1 MKKLLLSLAVV
12 ASSVAAIAQNCTPL
26 QTWADTVDY
35 GAYPDTIV
43 NFPSGVENV
52 FYTADLNFKVPAEVT
67 AELDPSGDF
76 VGSPIESFI
85 VTGVTGLPTGFN
97 FACNIASCEY
107 LGGAN
112 GCANVYGTTAD
123 VGLYDVTIDVT
134 ATIIINVLGFPVPV
148 EQPTQFTG
156 YKILIDSASTASVP
170 FQVIEPLAVSPNP
183 SSNKVTLSGV
193 SPSLKASQ
201 ITVTDITGK
210 IVHTIEP
217 GNYSNYTFDV
227 SGLDAGIYVI
237 NVEHA
242 YGFDS
247 IKFIK
252 E

>member
-12 ASSVAAIAQNCTPL
+12 ASSVAATAQNCTPN
-26 QTWADTVDY
+26 QVWADTVSGGY
-35 GAYPDTIV
+35 GAYPDTII
-43 NFPSGVENV
+43 NFPPATVNT
-52 FYTADLNFKVPAEVT
+52 FYSADLNFLVPAQVT
-67 AELDPSGDF
+67 ADLDPTGLF
-76 VGSPIESFI
+76 VGSTINFFT
-85 VTGVTGLPTGFN
+85 VDDVVGLPAELAY
-97 FACNIASCEY
+97 ACNVSSCQY
-107 LGGAN
+107 NGGDN
-112 GCANVYGTTAD
+112 GCANVYGTPVVAD
-123 VGLYDVTIDVT
+123 VIYDITIQIT
-134 ATIIINVLGFPVPV
+134 ANVQTFIGAVNQGA
-148 EQPTQFTG
+148 EFTG
-156 YKILIDSASTASVP
+156 YKIIVNDETASVP
-170 FQVIEPLAVSPNP
+170 FEVIEPLAVSPNP

-210 IVHTIEP
+210 IVHSIEP

>member
-12 ASSVAAIAQNCTPL
+12 ASSVAATAQNCTPN
-26 QTWADTVDY
+26 QVWADTVSGGY
-35 GAYPDTIV
+35 GVYPDTII
-43 NFPSGVENV
+43 NFPTATVNT
-52 FYTADLNFKVPAEVT
+52 FYSADLNFLVPAQVT
-67 AELDPSGDF
+67 ADLDPTGLF
-76 VGSPIESFI
+76 VGSTINFFT
-85 VTGVTGLPTGFN
+85 VDDVVGLPAELAY
-97 FACNIASCEY
+97 ACNVSSCQY
-107 LGGAN
+107 NGGDN
-112 GCANVYGTTAD
+112 GCANVYGTPVVAD
-123 VGLYDVTIDVT
+123 VIYDITIQIT
-134 ATIIINVLGFPVPV
+134 ANVQTFIGAVNQGA
-148 EQPTQFTG
+148 EFTG
-156 YKILIDSASTASVP
+156 YKIIVNDETASVP
-170 FQVIEPLAVSPNP
+170 FEVIEPLAVSPNP

-210 IVHTIEP
+210 IVHSIEP

>member
-12 ASSVAAIAQNCTPL
+12 ASSVAAIAQNCTPN
-26 QTWADTVDY
+26 QVWADTVSGGY

-43 NFPSGVENV
+43 NFPTATVNT
-52 FYTADLNFKVPAEVT
+52 FYSTDLNFLVPAQVT
-67 AELDPSGDF
+67 ANLDPTGLF
-76 VGSPIESFI
+76 VGNTINFFT
-85 VTGVTGLPTGFN
+85 VDDVVGLPAELAY
-97 FACNIASCEY
+97 ACNVSSCQY
-107 LGGAN
+107 NGGDN
-112 GCANVYGTTAD
+112 GCANVYGTPVVAD
-123 VGLYDVTIDVT
+123 VIYDITIQIT
-134 ATIIINVLGFPVPV
+134 ANVQTFIGAVSQGA
-148 EQPTQFTG
+148 EFTG
-156 YKILIDSASTASVP
+156 YKIIVNDETASVP
-170 FQVIEPLAVSPNP
+170 FEVIEPLAVSPNP

>member
-12 ASSVAAIAQNCTPL
+12 ASSVAVVAQNCTPN
-26 QTWADTVDY
+26 QVWADTVSGGY
-35 GAYPDTIV
+35 GAYPDTVV
-43 NFPSGVENV
+43 NFPTATVNV
-52 FYTADLNFKVPAEVT
+52 FYTTDLNFLVPAQVT
-67 AELDPSGDF
+67 ANLDPTGLF
-76 VGSPIESFI
+76 VGNTINFFT
-85 VTGVTGLPTGFN
+85 VDDVVGLPAELAY
-97 FACNIASCEY
+97 ACNISSCQY
-107 LGGAN
+107 SGGAN
-112 GCANVYGTTAD
+112 GCASLYGTPVVAD
-123 VGLYDVTIDVT
+123 VIYDITIQIT
-134 ATIIINVLGFPVPV
+134 ANVQTFIGAVSQQA
-148 EQPTQFTG
+148 EFTG
-156 YKILIDSASTASVP
+156 YKIIVNDVTGSVP

-183 SSNKVTLSGV
+183 SSTKVTLSGV

-210 IVHTIEP
+210 IVHSIEP

-227 SGLDAGIYVI
+227 SGLDAGIYII